1 MPKQYN
7 VRDGRKV
14 YPYSMILVSVPD
26 DFSTITMSQLT
37 QTGALY
43 KPRGVG
49 WGGRFKRE
57 GIYVCLWLIHVEV
70 RQKTTKFCQSIIL
83 QLKNTLI

>member
-1 MPKQYN
+1 MSKQYN

-26 DFSTITMSQLT
+26 DFSTITISQLT

-57 GIYVCLWLIHVEV
+57 DAYVHLWLILVDV
-70 RQKTTKFCQSIIL
+70 
-83 QLKNTLI
+83 

>member
-14 YPYSMILVSVPD
+14 YPYSMILVSVTD
-26 DFSTITMSQLT
+26 DFSTTTTSQLI

-49 WGGRFKRE
+49 RGGRFKRE
-57 GIYVCLWLIHVEV
+57 DTYVHLWLILLMFD
-70 RQKTTKFCQSIIL
+70 RGTKFSVFS
-83 QLKNTLI
+83 KFSKKE